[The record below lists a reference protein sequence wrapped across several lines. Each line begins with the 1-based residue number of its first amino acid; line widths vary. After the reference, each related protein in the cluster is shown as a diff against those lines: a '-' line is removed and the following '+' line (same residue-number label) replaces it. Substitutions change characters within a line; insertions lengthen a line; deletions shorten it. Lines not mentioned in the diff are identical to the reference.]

1 MAAENINNY
10 NNPLLDKRL
19 INAFIE
25 GVIKTL
31 STMAYTEVST
41 GKASIEAKFSSKGE
55 IAGMVGMIAGPIK
68 GIMTISYPKP
78 GILKII
84 ENMLGE
90 TYSEINTDVKD
101 AVGELTNMI
110 YGSAKTSLNNLGYN
124 FEMAIP
130 TVIIGSFE
138 ISKLHNGATLIIP
151 FNLKTGDVFYVEITV
166 QNS

>member
-1 MAAENINNY
+1 MAAENINN
-10 NNPLLDKRL
+10 NSNPLLDKRL

-25 GVIKTL
+25 GVVKTL
-31 STMAYTEVST
+31 STMASTEVTT
-41 GKASIEAKFSSKGE
+41 GKASIEAQFSAKGE
-55 IAGMVGMIAGPIK
+55 IAGMVGMVAGPMK
-68 GIMTISYPKP
+68 GIMTISYPKA
-78 GILKII
+78 GIIKIL

-90 TYSEINTDVKD
+90 TYTEINAEVKD

-130 TVIIGSFE
+130 SVIIGAFE

-166 QNS
+166 QPN